1 MNSSHAQLIDRI
13 QLRDI
18 YTDNLECFNLKMASI

>member
-1 MNSSHAQLIDRI
+1 MNSYHAQLIDRI

-18 YTDNLECFNLKMASI
+18 YADNLECFNLKMASI

>member
-13 QLRDI
+13 QLLDI

>member
-18 YTDNLECFNLKMASI
+18 CTDNLECCNLKMASI